1 MKWFKG
7 VFAVIF
13 CLLICFFSTFRITA
27 SAETDENRG
36 YWKLTKTYT
45 ATDVID
51 PDYLFSVIPFD
62 VNGLAASYSGSET
75 EAICHIERTGYPQ
88 ECDLKERY
96 QYDLSVSLD
105 ARAYIDA
112 PAQQYKS
119 GETATFKMSVYA
131 ESYDHSKAWHERFP
145 GGGREIAS
153 VIGTDETSSTR
164 VSTGINIIPEHTA
177 EVIPCDDPE
186 NKEYYRKYNKW
197 GDESRQLHVSSSNYY
212 YYVIFNWF
220 SSSQGEYLEDDGHT
234 HTRERDKVY
243 LTNHTYYKSAEKS
256 AQIKIPEHY
265 EGLYDEPEQNVFTLI
280 TARSINM
287 TGGHSYYSDYQDELW
302 GSLYPNF
309 NLIYYTFYEYEWQPD
324 TNPPAAAVEETDA
337 DTPAEIETTV
347 AAIDEAGEDEGISIP
362 DIILRGGGAVL
373 GGAAIGGAVAAAAKK
388 KKRNDNKSKSSFK
401 MIVYKDFGDT
411 LFPGDR
417 RTVSAQIVE
426 IENGVQ
432 KPNPY
437 LTANIRIS
445 AGNDAAEVQPIGMQ
459 GQWQSANV
467 TLKGDTTL
475 DNAVVSFTFSGAGG
489 TFTENVVFQTDQ
501 PVIVFGQENLGV
513 PANKNE
519 EFRVPFG
526 VCGMSDNAR
535 VTCAFKMLGVADAG
549 NKELKNQGSALSVKI
564 VPDKEHPRVYEAVVN
579 ETASSEYPAG
589 TTEAYQLTVIAEDG
603 APGSPGYRKIT
614 QDFPVF
620 RIHLGLVLLV
630 STQSVGCYLQL
641 RPERVGVEHPKA
653 SDYEYCVTEGSLL
666 LLDYDKESQTILRI
680 APVPKLPDAKTG
692 DPGSTKVYAKKLL
705 ADRYAHKSEATKDHQ
720 TLVDKLGI
728 VAFPTADIFNTGG
741 RKIKIC
747 STKGGLDA
755 PTRMNAEIEITVEHN
770 GKKYSAKREVLL
782 RSQPFIDF
790 NKVDSYAFNK
800 RQNEIKDSL
809 ERIREKIFDRYMANL
824 YSLHDLI
831 DRMLDGYDKRF
842 GFDDNQVKNVM
853 KVWTGFLE
861 GSHKGAGG
869 EPEGVTLADEL
880 AACYSL
886 MQGMRD
892 NSILG
897 RMALGIATAGYS
909 EVLFTA
915 MTVADEIKEQI
926 YTTRPGEKEMDFWD
940 AVSIGVREYGKQYVI
955 QASLMATGVS
965 ANYLLKNTTG
975 VDALAIASRC
985 SQKCTEFINRADQA
999 LCKSSKLYK
1008 AGADALKGTQ
1018 NYFNT
1023 LARNAKNAVDKVT
1036 SALRQSAAKAPTTA
1050 AEIKTTLTP
1059 KDLKAIEEADVA
1071 MHSGLMKVKKL
1082 KKAQQKLAN
1091 SFGPEKELARKE
1103 YEKMVREVWNDK
1115 NALKQLQRSNDPYAM
1130 NMRAEYNRYR
1140 SRVLEEARMDTLD
1153 DIAKETGIPREDLY
1167 SFNASANS
1175 GKLPTNSIPNDSDE
1189 SFMAM
1194 VRSDRSKDFT
1204 VDQNIAQNAMARNF
1218 YKRMMGKEPGS
1229 IQEARQFM
1237 EDYDVTVVSEYKTSP
1252 NAMHSQRNPEAYV
1265 DLKGMTGI
1273 KQDGTVDRSLQ
1284 ASELKG
1290 TVLNQKTVS
1299 YKGKEWYTDKAGRS
1313 LEKAAECE
1321 KAAQSLNG
1329 MAREAKLAEAQSYRC
1344 RSYSQKVEGV
1354 RQITKQTE
1362 QIIIPRDNYSVA
1374 MGGESTITAQM
1385 LDNHAMAKLVAEEK
1399 LPLVIFEKNLAQ
1411 QGLTLES
1418 WGEMV
1423 SKCLH

>member
-13 CLLICFFSTFRITA
+13 CLLICFFGTFRITA
-27 SAETDENRG
+27 SADTDENRG
-36 YWKLTKTYT
+36 YWKLTKTYN

-75 EAICHIERTGYPQ
+75 EAICHIERTGYPKGCEDQ
-88 ECDLKERY
+88 YE
-96 QYDLSVSLD
+96 YDLSMSLD
-105 ARAYIDA
+105 ARAYTEA

-119 GETATFKMSVYA
+119 GETATLKMSVYA
-131 ESYDHSKAWHERFP
+131 EGYDHSKAWHERFP
-145 GGGREIAS
+145 GGGQEIAS
-153 VIGTDETSSTR
+153 VIGTEESSSTR

-186 NKEYYRKYNKW
+186 NKEYYRKYNMW

-220 SSSQGEYLEDDGHT
+220 SSSQGEYLEDDGHS

-256 AQIKIPEHY
+256 AEIKIPEHY
-265 EGLYDEPEQNVFTLI
+265 EGLYDEPERNVFTLI

-287 TGGHSYYSDYQDELW
+287 TGGDEDDYHDELW
-302 GSLYPNF
+302 GYLYADF

-324 TNPPAAAVEETDA
+324 TNPPAVIADQTDNTDEPQELA
-337 DTPAEIETTV
+337 TTV
-347 AAIDEAGEDEGISIP
+347 GANEESGEDGGISIP
-362 DIILRGGGAVL
+362 DIIVRGGGAVL
-373 GGAAIGGAVAAAAKK
+373 GGGAIGGAVAAAAKK
-388 KKRNDNKSKSSFK
+388 KKKNDKKAKSSYK
-401 MIVYKDFGDT
+401 MIVYKDFGNT

-549 NKELKNQGSALSVKI
+549 NKKLKNQGSALSVKI

-720 TLVDKLGI
+720 TLVDKLGV

-790 NKVDSYAFNK
+790 DKIDSYAFKK

-809 ERIREKIFDRYMANL
+809 ERIREKIFDRYMGNL

-831 DRMLDGYDKRF
+831 DRMLDGYDGRF
-842 GFDDNQVKNVM
+842 GFDDNQIKNVM

-861 GSHKGAGG
+861 GTHTGAGA

-880 AACYSL
+880 AACYAL
-886 MQGMRD
+886 LEGMRD
-892 NSILG
+892 NSVLG
-897 RMALGIATAGYS
+897 RMALGVATGGYS

-915 MTVADEIKEQI
+915 MTVADEIREQV
-926 YTTRPGEKEMDFWD
+926 YKTKPGDKEMGFWD
-940 AVSIGVREYGKQYVI
+940 AVSIGVKEYGKQYVI
-955 QASLMATGVS
+955 QASLAVTGAS
-965 ANYLLKNTTG
+965 ANYLLKNTAG
-975 VDALAIASRC
+975 VDALAIASQC

-999 LCKSSKLYK
+999 LCKSSKLYN
-1008 AGADALKGTQ
+1008 AGAEALKGTQ

-1023 LARNAKNAVDKVT
+1023 LAQSAKSAVDKAT
-1036 SALRQSAAKAPTTA
+1036 SAFRESTAKAPQTA
-1050 AEIKTTLTP
+1050 AVTKTKLSP
-1059 KDLKAIEEADVA
+1059 ADLKQVEEYDRA
-1071 MHSGLMKVKKL
+1071 MHNGLMKVKKL
-1082 KKAQQKLAN
+1082 KEAQQNLAKA
-1091 SFGPEKELARKE
+1091 SGADKAAARAE
-1103 YEKMVREVWNDK
+1103 YERMVKEVWKDK
-1115 NALKQLQRSNDPYAM
+1115 NALKQLQRSNDPYAA
-1130 NMRAEYNRYR
+1130 NMRAEYNRLR
-1140 SRVLEEARMDTLD
+1140 NRVLENSRMKSLD
-1153 DIAKETGIPREDLY
+1153 DIAAETGTPREDLY
-1167 SFNASANS
+1167 TFNATGKK
-1175 GKLPTNSIPNDSDE
+1175 GKLPTQHVPNDADE
-1189 SFMAM
+1189 SFM
-1194 VRSDRSKDFT
+1194 VKVNSDRTKDFT
-1204 VDQNIAQNAMARNF
+1204 IDQKVAENAMARNF
-1218 YKRMMGKEPGS
+1218 YKEMTGQEPVSIEQAKE
-1229 IQEARQFM
+1229 FM
-1237 EDYDVTVVSEYKTSP
+1237 KEYDVTVVSEFKNSHTDYIIE
-1252 NAMHSQRNPEAYV
+1252 RNPEAYR
-1265 DLKGMTGI
+1265 DLQGMIGLG
-1273 KQDGTVDRSLQ
+1273 KDGKMDKTMQSG
-1284 ASELKG
+1284 ELKG
-1290 TVLNQKTVS
+1290 LALNQHTVS
-1299 YKGKEWYTDKAGRS
+1299 YKGREWYTVEANKSMA
-1313 LEKAAECE
+1313 KAAECE
-1321 KAAQSLNG
+1321 KAAQSLTG
-1329 MAREAKLAEAQSYRC
+1329 MAREAKLAEAQTYRYKC
-1344 RSYSQKVEGV
+1344 QACKVEGI
-1354 RQITKQTE
+1354 RQIVKQTDE
-1362 QIIIPRDNYSVA
+1362 IIIPRDSYSVA
-1374 MGGESTITAQM
+1374 RGSESAVTRQV
-1385 LDNHAMAKLVAEEK
+1385 LDLHASAKLVTEGGEA
-1399 LPLVIFEKNLAQ
+1399 PVIFEKVLESA
-1411 QGLTLES
+1411 GLTLDS
-1418 WGEMV
+1418 WGDMV